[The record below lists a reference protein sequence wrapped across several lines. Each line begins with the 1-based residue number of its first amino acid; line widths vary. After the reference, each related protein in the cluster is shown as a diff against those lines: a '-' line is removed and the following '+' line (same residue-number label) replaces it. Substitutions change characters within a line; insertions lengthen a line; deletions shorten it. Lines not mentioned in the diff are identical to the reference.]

1 MNKRGMSP
9 QKAQAIRAGKGIEE
23 TKMQKVRVEKGLSQ
37 RELAAR
43 VGVSVKTIQ
52 FYEQRRRSIDSA
64 RLHTICKITD
74 ALGCKVVDIIESKEL
89 IAALRR

>member
-23 TKMQKVRVEKGLSQ
+23 TKLQKVRVKKGLSQ
-37 RELAAR
+37 SELAAR
-43 VGVSVKTIQ
+43 MGVSVKTIQ
-52 FYEQRRRSIDSA
+52 FYEQGRRSIDSQ
-64 RLHTICKITD
+64 RLHTICKFAD
-74 ALGCKVVDIIESKEL
+74 ALGCKVEDIIESKEL